1 MNDPDPGTASRRR
14 CFPAALRRA
23 AFFGGIYSN
32 TPALCAAIADARARG
47 AEALFCLGDLGGF
60 GPYPERI
67 PPILWE
73 HDVVTVQGNYED
85 AVGHGKADCGCGYT
99 DPRDNHFAR
108 LAYDYTLRKTPAD
121 QRAWFRTLPVS
132 IRVDLG
138 GRRLLLCHGSPRR
151 QNEFLWESTSSDPFL
166 ERLLREYGTDILLCT
181 HSGIPW
187 SRRLP
192 SGGLVVN
199 VGVLGRPAN
208 DGRRE
213 VSYALLAAGEEGS
226 PATVEQVLLAYD
238 VEAFLKEMEQ
248 EGLPAEFRETIASG
262 WWTTCL
268 EVLPAKE
275 RGRGRF

>member
-1 MNDPDPGTASRRR
+1 MNDPAPGAARRH
-14 CFPAALRRA
+14 CFPAALQCA
-23 AFFGGIYSN
+23 AFFGGIYGN
-32 TPALCAAIADARARG
+32 APALDAAIADARARG

-60 GPYPERI
+60 GPHPERI

-85 AVGHGKADCGCGYT
+85 AVGNGKPDCGCGYT
-99 DPRDNHFAR
+99 DPRDNHFAQ

-121 QRAWFRTLPVS
+121 QRAWFRTLPASV
-132 IRVDLG
+132 RVDLG
-138 GRRLLLCHGSPRR
+138 GWRLLLCHGSPRR

-166 ERLLREYGTDILLCT
+166 ERLLREHGTDVLLCT
-181 HSGIPW
+181 HSGLPW

-213 VSYALLAAGEEGS
+213 VSYALLAAGAGEG
-226 PATVEQVLLAYD
+226 PARVEQVLLPYD
-238 VEAFLKEMEQ
+238 ADALLADMER

-268 EVLPAKE
+268 EILPAKE
-275 RGRGRF
+275 RARGRF

>member
-1 MNDPDPGTASRRR
+1 
-14 CFPAALRRA
+14 
-23 AFFGGIYSN
+23 
-32 TPALCAAIADARARG
+32 
-47 AEALFCLGDLGGF
+47 
-60 GPYPERI
+60 
-67 PPILWE
+67 
-73 HDVVTVQGNYED
+73 
-85 AVGHGKADCGCGYT
+85 
-99 DPRDNHFAR
+99 
-108 LAYDYTLRKTPAD
+108 
-121 QRAWFRTLPVS
+121 
-132 IRVDLG
+132 
-138 GRRLLLCHGSPRR
+138 
-151 QNEFLWESTSSDPFL
+151 
-166 ERLLREYGTDILLCT
+166 
-181 HSGIPW
+181 
-187 SRRLP
+187 
-192 SGGLVVN
+192 VVN